1 MLPLTSVVPCPP
13 LWAGVKPSASSE
25 REVALEPRTLG
36 WGSWPGHFH
45 PSSQGTARHTGS
57 SSKRAPPLMKYLPL
71 PAASPVPTEASQQLG
86 KVDIDHPQS
95 AEETPE
101 AQRGQATCPRP
112 HSQKRISLVTT
123 PRELPQLLPGH
134 PWGPIQVHSSRSPR
148 PGLRPP
154 HKL

>member
-1 MLPLTSVVPCPP
+1 MLPLSSVVPCPQ

-25 REVALEPRTLG
+25 WEVALEPRTLG
-36 WGSWPGHFH
+36 WGSWPGLFH
-45 PSSQGTARHTGS
+45 PSSQGTARYTGS
-57 SSKRAPPLMKYLPL
+57 RSKRAPPLMKYLPL
-71 PAASPVPTEASQQLG
+71 PAASRIPTEASQQLG
-86 KVDIDHPQS
+86 KVDIYHPQS

-112 HSQKRISLVTT
+112 HSQKAIGLVTT

-134 PWGPIQVHSSRSPR
+134 PWGPVQVHSSRSPR
-148 PGLRPP
+148 PGLRSP